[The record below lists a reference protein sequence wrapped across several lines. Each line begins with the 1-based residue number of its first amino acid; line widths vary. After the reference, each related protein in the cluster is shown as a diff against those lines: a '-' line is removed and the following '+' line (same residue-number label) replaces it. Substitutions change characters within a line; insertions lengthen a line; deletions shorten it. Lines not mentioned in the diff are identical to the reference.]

1 MITKHICVG
10 NFSFAHVTKNVFTYD
25 VNEISSDE
33 TFSFDDNEVSY
44 DDNNIFTYDD
54 NEISSVDNVFSY
66 SFHILPNI
74 FFTCSKKRKT
84 VRDNFPL
91 I

>member
-1 MITKHICVG
+1 MIKKHICVG

-44 DDNNIFTYDD
+44 DDNIFTF
-54 NEISSVDNVFSY
+54 ESGLVVAVVFQ
-66 SFHILPNI
+66 
-74 FFTCSKKRKT
+74 
-84 VRDNFPL
+84 
-91 I
+91 